1 MSHIRWAFPML
12 FTDHR
17 GPEIASPLP
26 EMSILESFNDEL
38 LFFQLFL
45 ICLSV
50 FRKYCW
56 LKVQIQIIQNH
67 KNEKAYWNKPKAFDK
82 IVEKIK
88 GIYTIIF
95 LDWFSSKFKLRRTVV
110 RFIRLRW
117 ILRIFDCRFLARRGA
132 FKGRFKREILKI
144 HPKYDHENQRKGEF
158 SDSQKKQHMKK
169 SAFENKKK
177 LAKFSEFTIF

>member
-1 MSHIRWAFPML
+1 ML

-88 GIYTIIF
+88 GIYTII
-95 LDWFSSKFKLRRTVV
+95 LVDWFSS
-110 RFIRLRW
+110 RF
-117 ILRIFDCRFLARRGA
+117 
-132 FKGRFKREILKI
+132 
-144 HPKYDHENQRKGEF
+144 
-158 SDSQKKQHMKK
+158 
-169 SAFENKKK
+169 
-177 LAKFSEFTIF
+177 